1 MTTKELLKTNI
12 PRSIWILFVYVLYA
26 IVGTLGTYLFKY
38 SLNALTT
45 KNLNSFIFWE
55 ILTTATELATALLL
69 PIATVAFTRQIQD
82 YLHEIRKNIM
92 HYYYNGDDEKVSTM
106 QNDLTSNLKI
116 LSTDFATPLITIF
129 SGLLSIIFSIGILIS
144 MSWILIVTTAVL
156 AVITLSL
163 PKLLEKKMSQ
173 ANAVVNQKN
182 EYLLNAIAHWLGGL
196 QELRRYNAFV
206 RLNKKLKEASN
217 QYVEANKNN
226 ILYRNLSDVINGLG
240 NTIAQLGMVLIAAI
254 LFFNHTISFGDFGV
268 ASSFAFTIFGGIWDI
283 TDSLTKIK
291 STKTLREETAKLRQ
305 AKSVTTPTPAYGV
318 TATNLVAKY
327 DNGETISYPDF
338 TIKPGQKVLLTG
350 DSGTGKSTLFKLL
363 LNKLSPKNGQIVFLD
378 KDGKSIKTP
387 AQVGNL
393 PQDPV
398 VFPASIQDNITMFNQ
413 KLKDQVKTAVDQVQL
428 TSDLAKMPAGLD
440 TQVNLKTENLSGG
453 QRQKVVLARS
463 LLHDQPFVLMDEV
476 TSAID
481 QAGTEKILDNLLKT
495 KKTILMIAHN
505 FTPEMKAKFD
515 QEIKLTAVRKEAAE

>member
-1 MTTKELLKTNI
+1 MTIKGLLKTNI

-26 IVGTLGTYLFKY
+26 IAGTLGTYLFKY

-69 PIATVAFTRQIQD
+69 PVATVAFTRQIQD
-82 YLHEIRKNIM
+82 YLHKIRKDIM
-92 HYYYNGDDEKVSTM
+92 HHYYSGDDDRVSTM

-116 LSTDFATPLITIF
+116 LSADFATPLITIF

-156 AVITLSL
+156 AIITLSL
-163 PKLLEKKMSQ
+163 PKILENKMSQ
-173 ANAVVNQKN
+173 ANATVYQKN
-182 EYLLNAIAHWLGGL
+182 EHLLNAIVHWLGGL

-206 RLNKKLKEASN
+206 RLNKKLKEASGE
-217 QYVEANKNN
+217 YVEANKKNM
-226 ILYRNLSDVINGLG
+226 LYRSWSDIINGLG
-240 NTIAQLGMVLIAAI
+240 STVAQLGMVLVAAI

-268 ASSFAFTIFGGIWDI
+268 AASFAFTIFDSIWNI
-283 TDSLTKIK
+283 TDSLTQIK
-291 STKTLREETAKLRQ
+291 STKLLREKTAKLRQ
-305 AKSVTTPTPAYGV
+305 AKPLVTMTPAYGV

-363 LNKLSPKNGQIVFLD
+363 LNKLTPENGQIVFLD
-378 KDGKSIKTP
+378 KDGKPIKSK

-398 VFPASIQDNITMFNQ
+398 VFPVSIQDNITMFNQ
-413 KLKDQVKTAVDQVQL
+413 KLQDQVQTAVDKAQL
-428 TSDLAKMPAGLD
+428 SNDLEKMPAGLD

-481 QAGTEKILDNLLKT
+481 QAATEKILNNLLKT
-495 KKTILMIAHN
+495 KKTLLMIAHN

-515 QEIKLTAVRKEAAE
+515 QEIKLTTVRKKAAE